1 MTLADKL
8 QNMVKNIVENL
19 EITEYIE
26 EPETK
31 ELKTYKADYEDDNF
45 EVITAYSD
53 EDAFDEAL
61 SYEYEHGALFNVF
74 EVDEDNYYEEV
85 REVRAEEL
93 YKELTIDI
101 KEKQKIKNEL
111 KQALIILGE
120 KEYKDYM
127 EWTATEVTDAK
138 DNLETIKRIC
148 KNQDEIK
155 RYENIL
161 EEKEIYR
168 DIATEVWNERTK
180 NLREQLKVTR
190 S

>member
-1 MTLADKL
+1 MTLIDKL
-8 QNMVKNIVENL
+8 QNMVENIVENI
-19 EITEYIE
+19 EITEHIE

-31 ELKTYKADYEDDNF
+31 ELKTYKADYEDENF

-53 EDAFDEAL
+53 EDAFDKAL
-61 SYEYEHGALFNVF
+61 SYEDEHGALFNVF

-93 YKELTIDI
+93 YKEFTIDI

-111 KQALIILGE
+111 QKAVNILGE
-120 KEYKDYM
+120 KEYKDYID
-127 EWTATEVTDAK
+127 WTAKEVADAK
-138 DNLETIKRIC
+138 GNLETIKYIC

-168 DIATEVWNERTK
+168 DIAIEVWNERTK
-180 NLREQLKVTR
+180 NLRE
-190 S
+190 

>member
-1 MTLADKL
+1 MTLIDKL
-8 QNMVKNIVENL
+8 QNMVENIVENI
-19 EITEYIE
+19 EITEHIE

-31 ELKTYKADYEDDNF
+31 ELKTYKADYQDDNF

-53 EDAFDEAL
+53 EDAFDKAL
-61 SYEYEHGALFNVF
+61 SYEDEHGALFNVF
-74 EVDEDNYYEEV
+74 EVDEDNYYKEV

-93 YKELTIDI
+93 YKEFTIDI
-101 KEKQKIKNEL
+101 KEKQKIKDEL
-111 KQALIILGE
+111 KQALQILGE

-127 EWTATEVTDAK
+127 DWTAREVADAK
-138 DNLETIKRIC
+138 GNLETIKYIC

-168 DIATEVWNERTK
+168 DIAIEVWNERTK
-180 NLREQLKVTR
+180 NLRE
-190 S
+190 